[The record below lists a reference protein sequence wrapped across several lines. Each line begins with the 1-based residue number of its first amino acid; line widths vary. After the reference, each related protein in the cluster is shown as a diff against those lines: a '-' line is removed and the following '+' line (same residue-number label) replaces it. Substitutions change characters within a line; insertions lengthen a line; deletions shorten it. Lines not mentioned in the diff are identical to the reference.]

1 MSGKFRRLRWDKKI
15 CSRFV
20 ISNMVIEANWM
31 MLYEIT
37 TKSSLIVDFVK
48 YKYISTKIIYTSI
61 DIIHDDIWI
70 DVEIQEG
77 LESSW
82 TCTRGG
88 YGWPRWGVREITN
101 VANRAWKEQYRF
113 KSKHGSWQKDILNM
127 LLSHWAH
134 TYKVGNNTNS

>member
-1 MSGKFRRLRWDKKI
+1 
-15 CSRFV
+15 
-20 ISNMVIEANWM
+20 MVIEANWM

-77 LESSW
+77 LESS
-82 TCTRGG
+82 
-88 YGWPRWGVREITN
+88 
-101 VANRAWKEQYRF
+101 
-113 KSKHGSWQKDILNM
+113 
-127 LLSHWAH
+127 
-134 TYKVGNNTNS
+134 